1 MISISTKRNLLN
13 QILKEINI
21 DFALLILYLA
31 FITII
36 CYYITYTVL
45 YMFKRKDNKVRRS
58 GYGLT
63 KEKAKEISDR
73 TKLAYRNCYALRPT
87 YTSIC
92 NEAFYKALMYKDGS
106 GVQDKYKETLPKHST
121 RIKLREAHKL
131 RNKHKEKK

>member
-1 MISISTKRNLLN
+1 M
-13 QILKEINI
+13 
-21 DFALLILYLA
+21 DFALLILSLA

-45 YMFKRKDNKVRRS
+45 YIFNRKDNKIRRS

-73 TKLAYRNCYALRPT
+73 TELAYRICYTPQP

-92 NEAFYKALMYKDGS
+92 NEASYKALIVKDGS
-106 GVQDKYKETLPKHST
+106 DVQNKYKETLPKHST
-121 RIKLREAHKL
+121 RIKLREVRKL